1 MADYTV
7 TFARSAGKELDAL
20 PDEVAERVLLAIE
33 KLAAN
38 PRPAGVVNLQGFKH
52 LWRIR
57 VGDYRVIFSV
67 DERARVVD
75 VAHIRHRKDVYRGL

>member
-1 MADYTV
+1 MANYTV

-20 PDEVAERVLLAIE
+20 PDEVAKRVLPAIE

-38 PRPAGVVNLQGFKH
+38 PRPAGVVKLQGFKL

-57 VGDYRVIFSV
+57 VGDYRVVFSV
-67 DERARVVD
+67 DEKARVVD